1 MNSLQFTKPNNLP
14 LSGIFYHTSLS
25 WMWFLGFEKSE
36 KEVCRNKETGPY
48 YWAGIAL
55 RRSFFLESNLKPFAV
70 TMKMYHI
77 YFIFFF
83 KKKVIS
89 FLPSSHK
96 LISFY
101 HGKCIK
107 WLPINSCP
115 SLILQEKQQ
124 KPTQISP
131 GDFAISDL
139 CYSYFHKTMGG
150 IYLFQFGSPKPK
162 VQTMNHVGQCPS
174 PLLSLLR
181 SALAVG
187 VSRS

>member
-1 MNSLQFTKPNNLP
+1 MISRFWKEWKGGLQKQRNRSVLLGRNCFEEKLFSWIQFKTICSNNEDV
-14 LSGIFYHTSLS
+14 SYIY
-25 WMWFLGFEKSE
+25 
-36 KEVCRNKETGPY
+36 
-48 YWAGIAL
+48 
-55 RRSFFLESNLKPFAV
+55 FFLK
-70 TMKMYHI
+70 
-77 YFIFFF
+77 